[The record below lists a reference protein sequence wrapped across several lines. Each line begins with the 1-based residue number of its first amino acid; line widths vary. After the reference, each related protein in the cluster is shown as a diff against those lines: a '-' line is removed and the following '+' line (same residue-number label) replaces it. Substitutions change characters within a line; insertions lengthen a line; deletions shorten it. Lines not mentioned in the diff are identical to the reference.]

1 MNDLFTSLKDEFVFP
16 CLSQRRDL
24 GVLQFEGVDSS
35 KFLQGQTTCDLTNL
49 TPENALLGAI
59 CNIKGQVVSS
69 FYLIHY
75 ADCIF
80 MVLSQDL
87 VEKTQLHLKK
97 FAVFFK
103 TSITDV
109 TAQFTIHSLFD
120 VDSSLLHPT
129 PQVHKPCVIKDDG
142 IYVQLHTAPMTHGI
156 ELRPI
161 KTLNNEMHKD
171 LPLSQ
176 AQALLSLF
184 AEPLITSKD
193 SEKFLPN
200 MLNMQFTNGIS
211 FKKGCYTGQEIVA
224 RVHYRGKT
232 KKRLY
237 LASLEQPIDLTST
250 SLLNES
256 KKEVGDILEVNRI
269 NNKSILLAV
278 ININDTDTPLNVNGI
293 ELRLHSLPYSV
304 E

>member
-1 MNDLFTSLKDEFVFP
+1 MNDLLTSLKDELVFP
-16 CLSQRRDL
+16 CMSQRRDL
-24 GVLQFEGVDSS
+24 GILQFEGVDSS
-35 KFLQGQTTCDLTNL
+35 KFLQGQTTCDLAKL

-75 ADCIF
+75 ADSIF

-103 TSITDV
+103 TTITNVTDKFSIN
-109 TAQFTIHSLFD
+109 SLFNA
-120 VDSSLLHPT
+120 DSSLLNFT
-129 PQVHKPCVIKDDG
+129 PQEQKSTVIEDDG
-142 IYVQLHTAPMTHGI
+142 IYVQLHTTPI
-156 ELRPI
+156 EHCINLRPI
-161 KTLNNEMHKD
+161 EKPHDKVYSD
-171 LPLSQ
+171 LPLSK
-176 AQALLSLF
+176 AKALQSLF
-184 AEPLITSKD
+184 AEPLITLKN

-237 LASLEQPIDLTST
+237 IASLEQTIDLTST
-250 SLLNES
+250 SILNES
-256 KKEVGDILEVNRI
+256 EKEVGDILEVNII

-278 ININDTDTPLNVNGI
+278 ISISDAGAPLNIDGAI
-293 ELRLHSLPYSV
+293 LSLHSLPYSI